1 MEQNVEQKLQPELS
15 NAEYNVECLRKI
27 AENTYENEQ
36 EKMEILQ
43 RLSTVFEVQRL
54 YAVIIDKQFKI
65 FDALNQAHPELN
77 DEINALFSEELKI
90 DLTETVP
97 AND

>member
-15 NAEYNVECLRKI
+15 NAEYNKDCLRKI
-27 AENTYENEQ
+27 AENSCESEE

-65 FDALNQAHPELN
+65 FDALNEAHPELN
-77 DEINALFSEELKI
+77 EEINALFNNELKI
-90 DLTETVP
+90 DLNMPVVNE
-97 AND
+97 